1 MFHPK
6 FSIFRQWYKSRYT
19 YDGDSEDATN
29 AFEVNNVDVV
39 VADNDLEPE
48 KQSEAG
54 PHQPGALERDPPRE
68 QSTHL
73 QITFFL

>member
-19 YDGDSEDATN
+19 HDVDSEDATN

-39 VADNDLEPE
+39 VADNDLEP
-48 KQSEAG
+48 
-54 PHQPGALERDPPRE
+54 
-68 QSTHL
+68 
-73 QITFFL
+73 